1 MTTATAVLKTVPA
14 ASRLPRTQARQGNGQ
29 LAILG
34 DFSDNILVSLLAQG
48 VRWADD
54 SCRIGGTLSMAL
66 RNTTPWQAAQLIAAM
81 QNDGVELMG
90 QVPGWLNRNGL
101 RVLSELA

>member
-1 MTTATAVLKTVPA
+1 MKTATAVLKTVRQLD
-14 ASRLPRTQARQGNGQ
+14 RLPRTQAGQCNGQ

-34 DFSDNILVSLLAQG
+34 QFSEDILVSLLAQG

-54 SCRIGGTLSMAL
+54 SCRIGGTLSLAL
-66 RNTTPWQAAQLIAAM
+66 RNATPWQAARLLAAM
-81 QNDGVELMG
+81 INDGVELMG

-101 RVLSELA
+101 QFFSEVA